1 MNERSFRFLQPL
13 RDLLHATSLDE
24 RRCILCHIPFSPAE
38 PGELPADADN
48 EQRMQIP
55 LCPSCRALLR
65 PRKGGYCPSCGELQP
80 FSQTPSPPCARHA
93 KKTPPP
99 WEHFRFYGAY
109 SGALKTLLLRGKFG
123 ADPAVLH
130 LLGRF
135 LALSCKDL
143 PKPDAIVP
151 VPLHSTRLRERG
163 FNQCQELARPR
174 PMPSACRSCPICCSA
189 STPTRHQVGLSEA
202 ERVANLKSAFLSPSR
217 KSGASASCLSTTPTR
232 PAQPCAAPPSPC
244 SIHMPGPPPW
254 MWPSS
259 PEHRAK
265 STTSVQLEL
274 PHTSHSPKTAENS
287 DCGGLSCSDVP

>member
-24 RRCILCHIPFSPAE
+24 RRCILCHIPFTPLDR
-38 PGELPADADN
+38 GELPAEAAP
-48 EQRMQIP
+48 RMGIP

-65 PRKGGYCPSCGELQP
+65 PRKGGYCPRCGELKP
-80 FSQTPSPPCARHA
+80 FPDSETELCATCRE
-93 KKTPPP
+93 TPPP

-135 LALSCKDL
+135 LAHSCADL

-163 FNQCQELARPR
+163 FNQCQELARPLADALGA
-174 PMPSACRSCPICCSA
+174 PLMPELLRRQH
-189 STPTRHQVGLSEA
+189 PTRHQVGLSEA
-202 ERVANLKSAFLSPSR
+202 ERLANLESAFLATPQARGKRILLVDDTYTTGTTLRRAAGALLDPHAGAAAVDVAVVARTPREKLDFQYSWSSR
-217 KSGASASCLSTTPTR
+217 SGD
-232 PAQPCAAPPSPC
+232 
-244 SIHMPGPPPW
+244 
-254 MWPSS
+254 
-259 PEHRAK
+259 
-265 STTSVQLEL
+265 
-274 PHTSHSPKTAENS
+274 N
-287 DCGGLSCSDVP
+287 

>member
-24 RRCILCHIPFSPAE
+24 RRCILCHIPFSPLNR
-38 PGELPADADN
+38 GELPADADN

-80 FSQTPSPPCARHA
+80 FSDSEPALCETCQ
-93 KKTPPP
+93 KTPPP

-143 PKPDAIVP
+143 PKPDAIGCA
-151 VPLHSTRLRERG
+151 SADSIS
-163 FNQCQELARPR
+163 ARNWPAPC

-189 STPTRHQVGLSEA
+189 STP
-202 ERVANLKSAFLSPSR
+202 
-217 KSGASASCLSTTPTR
+217 
-232 PAQPCAAPPSPC
+232 
-244 SIHMPGPPPW
+244 PGIRW
-254 MWPSS
+254 
-259 PEHRAK
+259 A
-265 STTSVQLEL
+265 
-274 PHTSHSPKTAENS
+274 
-287 DCGGLSCSDVP
+287 